1 MRKVL
6 LLAAL
11 LLLSATSFAQRS
23 WFEAPRLFTD
33 PNTRFPQVV
42 SNGELAVAAYQ
53 RISGSGA
60 GSGTI
65 DVVVQTSVDGRS
77 WTQPVTVARDIRYE
91 GAAVPPIF
99 SVAVNEANEILLAT
113 VDYERV
119 GAGGG
124 ASVVRVLLAP
134 GDPGGFTPVHT
145 VSGDISLVSPRVF
158 AAARGGWFLTME
170 RFDEPSNR
178 IVYSHSDDGQRWSEL
193 LAIPA
198 DVLQTGT
205 QSDVEHYAVGD
216 RDVLLF
222 VGENVVPPG
231 VPPGEPEIPDVAQI
245 YAIHTE
251 NAGASWSATDPTDGS
266 SVPGLAG
273 IPLDDDVDFVALA
286 ESGLVL
292 PHTFMRTIDEP
303 PAGSGALTYQE
314 LVMRRP
320 SVAVGPQTRLLTF
333 EVGLRLE
340 TDNVRQVA
348 ATTVDAAGNIDGEL
362 EILTAAS
369 LRSGD
374 ARIQHNQP
382 TPAVL
387 NGSAYVIA
395 YQDPG
400 RGGDVVLFERVQ
412 GRWVDISPD
421 DSGGVATYPAATA
434 IGGHAHF
441 FWHRRTANRSN
452 LPTRIVYL
460 EPDQRASP
468 PVVAGANFDLGERSR
483 SSRAEFTWRPSPDA
497 SGIVGYAY
505 EWSRDPD
512 AAVPTPDDPVE
523 ATSAAFTAD
532 EDGPWYLRIRA
543 LDRAGNWSPPRTA
556 EFFRDTTPPDR
567 VAFEP
572 PPLDE
577 DGFLASNTF
586 TLRWNP
592 PDDDVIGGYYTD
604 LVYLGQE
611 DEELDPGEV
620 PVIEPPERA
629 AIERPAIS
637 RDNYD
642 NGLWALAVSAVD
654 SVGNVGEPAVLVV
667 RMNKYIPVTE
677 IYTVTAVPDPL
688 DRYNLSIL
696 GRGFTANGVIDRVVI
711 DRDRQ
716 PPFDYVYDR
725 SSPGFRIFSD
735 RSMAGPLLDNLDTGE
750 YYIGLVH
757 TERGLEFAPDVL
769 SLERNGT
776 VKFGDYTVLPGRE
789 FVVAER
795 GLRIIDSTTAIA
807 WFVVALMLVVAVFS
821 GTRLVAIGR
830 EGVQLRMEARAL
842 IAGKPGLLATRE
854 QRIENMRKKGLGL
867 RIKFALFV
875 VVLVMAVVG
884 MVSVGLGSAT
894 LNSQQL
900 VLLRGLKDR
909 VDVLMESLVAGA
921 EEPLLEPDTNTL
933 ELDALPASVRA
944 MDEALYATITGP
956 KSTIQTEDLPESFNY
971 VWGTNDPRLEAAGV
985 TDTAARDELLGSR
998 AAEGIERSTIP
1009 PASAL
1014 DFGRTRLDD
1023 PIADKIEVL
1032 AELVDRIAADRLNTI
1047 VKERE
1052 LTFATANELRQ
1063 QINTVIAEGGDPTD
1077 LQDRRQRAQLNLA
1090 ALNEQITQGLEDVVI
1105 DALSLLRLAEL
1116 EALREVGAT
1125 AGGDD
1130 EADGEVESPAS
1141 RRQAAVSAAVYSVPQ
1156 TMEEIEAD
1164 IARARDELRASERFT
1179 AQVDS
1184 PVKSFPVF
1192 VAADYDAEV
1201 RDFLFY
1207 QPAVQPD
1214 ISIFPLDR
1222 EAVERMD
1229 EGDLAS
1235 LTYFRGTVRMGVAT
1249 DLIVDQIEQARA
1261 DIIRITALIAL
1272 AAVGAGSIAAIILAT
1287 IVVIPINKLVRG
1299 VEYIRRTQ
1307 DKSTLKDHSID
1318 LKSRDELYRLADSIN
1333 TMTVALAAAAEAEK
1347 DLIVTSDLQKKFIPL
1362 EEKSEDGRG
1371 RKLTMAHLDVAGA
1384 EFHGYYEGADAL
1396 SGDYFTY
1403 EWIDKPVE
1411 QGGSVFALIKC
1422 DVSGHGVNAA
1432 FIMVEVATIF
1442 LNRVRDWRT
1451 RRSRPQITD
1460 LVNTVNDLLV
1470 ERGFEGMFAA
1480 MTVAIVDTN
1489 SGTITMTHGGD
1500 TEQRFYRAG
1509 LRKVE
1514 EKVLNQAPAT
1524 GVFDGSL
1531 FPPGMGFEEVTFK
1544 LQSGDIMLLA
1554 TDGIEE
1560 SARQIR
1566 DENFDPVAVS
1576 EDEAERLRE
1585 EAASLDPPSAID
1597 VDDNSRFA
1605 KEEFSTQRMV
1615 RIIEEVQTQGSFQ
1628 LSRVRSRDPSEQL
1641 VFSYRG
1647 VEPTA
1652 RNCVLA
1658 VMAAEKVFRLVPD
1671 TSVDEPIAVDREVD
1685 EFLREHFSAY
1695 RRYFS
1700 YPVPDAERP
1709 DASEEFARD
1718 EYVYYT
1724 HLRQEQQADDLT
1736 ILVIRKK

>member
-53 RISGSGA
+53 RISDSGE

-65 DVVVQTSVDGRS
+65 DVVMQTSSDGRS

-91 GAAVPPIF
+91 GAAVPPIY

-113 VDYERV
+113 VDYER
-119 GAGGG
+119 AGGG
-124 ASVVRVLLAP
+124 ASIVRVLLAS
-134 GDPGGFTPVHT
+134 GDPSGFTPVHT
-145 VSGDISLVSPRVF
+145 VSGDISLVSPRVS

-178 IVYSHSDDGQRWSEL
+178 IVYSHSGDGRSWSEL

-205 QSDVEHYAVGD
+205 QSDVEHYVAGD

-245 YAIHTE
+245 YAIYTE
-251 NAGASWSATDPTDGS
+251 DGGASWSATDPADGS

-303 PAGSGALTYQE
+303 PPGSGALTYQE

-340 TDNVRQVA
+340 TDNVRQIAVTA
-348 ATTVDAAGNIDGEL
+348 LDAAGNVDGEF

-374 ARIQHNQP
+374 ARTLHNQP

-400 RGGDVVLFERVQ
+400 RGGDVVLFERVD
-412 GRWVDISPD
+412 GRWIDISPD
-421 DSGGVATYPAATA
+421 DSGGVATYPAAAA

-441 FWHRRTANRSN
+441 FWHRRTANRSG
-452 LPTRIVYL
+452 LPTQIVYL
-460 EPDQRASP
+460 EPDQRTDP
-468 PVVAGANFDLGERSR
+468 PIVAGANFDLGERSR
-483 SSRAEFTWRPSPDA
+483 SSRAEFTWRAPADA

-512 AAVPTPDDPVE
+512 APVPTPENPIE

-556 EFFRDTTPPDR
+556 EFFRDTTPPGR

-592 PDDDVIGGYYTD
+592 PEDDVIGGYYTD

-677 IYTVTAVPDPL
+677 IYTVTAIPDPL

-696 GRGFTANGVIDRVVI
+696 GRGFTANGVIERVVI

-716 PPFDYVYDR
+716 APFDYVYDS
-725 SSPGFRIFSD
+725 SSPGYQIFSD
-735 RSMAGPLLDNLDTGE
+735 RAMAGPLLDNLDTGE

-757 TERGLEFAPDVL
+757 SERGLEFAPDVL

-807 WFVVALMLVVAVFS
+807 WSVVALMLVVAVFS

-854 QRIENMRKKGLGL
+854 QRIQNMRRKGLGL

-933 ELDALPASVRA
+933 ELDAVPASVRA

-956 KSTIQTEDLPESFNY
+956 KSTIQTADLPESFNY

-985 TDTAARDELLGSR
+985 TEAAARDELLR
-998 AAEGIERSTIP
+998 TRVAEGIERSTIP
-1009 PASAL
+1009 PAREL
-1014 DFGRTRLDD
+1014 DFGRTRIDD
-1023 PIADKIEVL
+1023 PVADKVEVL

-1052 LTFATANELRQ
+1052 LTFATANELRR
-1063 QINTVIAEGGDPTD
+1063 QINAVIAEGGDPTD
-1077 LQDRRQRAQLNLA
+1077 LQERRQRAQLNLA
-1090 ALNEQITQGLEDVVI
+1090 ALNQQITQGLEDVVI
-1105 DALSLLRLAEL
+1105 DALSLVRLAEL
-1116 EALREVGAT
+1116 EALREVTAT
-1125 AGGDD
+1125 AGA
-1130 EADGEVESPAS
+1130 ADGADEDPESQAS
-1141 RRQAAVSAAVYSVPQ
+1141 RRHAAVSAAVYRVPQ

-1164 IARARDELRASERFT
+1164 IARARDELSSSERFS
-1179 AQVDS
+1179 AQADS

-1192 VAADYDAEV
+1192 VAADYDAAV

-1222 EAVERMD
+1222 EAIERMD
-1229 EGDLAS
+1229 EGDLAG

-1249 DLIVDQIEQARA
+1249 DLIVDQIEEARG

-1500 TEQRFYRAG
+1500 TEQRFYRAA

-1514 EKVLNQAPAT
+1514 EHNLNQAPAT

-1566 DENFDPVAVS
+1566 DDNFEPIAVS
-1576 EDEAERLRE
+1576 EDEAQRLNE
-1585 EAASLDPPSAID
+1585 EARALDPPSAID
-1597 VDDNSRFA
+1597 VDDNSRIA
-1605 KEEFSTQRMV
+1605 KEEFSTDRMV
-1615 RIIEEVQTQGSFQ
+1615 RIIEEVQTQGSFE
-1628 LSRVRSRDPSEQL
+1628 LSR
-1641 VFSYRG
+1641 
-1647 VEPTA
+1647 
-1652 RNCVLA
+1652 
-1658 VMAAEKVFRLVPD
+1658 
-1671 TSVDEPIAVDREVD
+1671 
-1685 EFLREHFSAY
+1685 
-1695 RRYFS
+1695 
-1700 YPVPDAERP
+1700 
-1709 DASEEFARD
+1709 
-1718 EYVYYT
+1718 
-1724 HLRQEQQADDLT
+1724 
-1736 ILVIRKK
+1736 